1 MYPPKWIAERIQWV
15 HVTVFNFNM
24 WLRNQ
29 NWSFKN
35 TNDDRPCLKHRK
47 LSRGVGGYQIYH
59 QLKYGFINLEFRKGI
74 SKTPPTR
81 LTRKEGALFRP
92 PFLPAVF
99 FFCAPS
105 FFFLV
110 LRALFLEP
118 SFRPPFFFLTT
129 FLASEANFWLKKT
142 CFLGNFPI
150 LGTRPLSALL
160 FFSFVSA
167 LFFLF
172 WFGGLFFSA
181 LFLPSV
187 FFFLALLSS

>member
-99 FFCAPS
+99 FLCAL
-105 FFFLV
+105 FFFFSFEGAFFRV
-110 LRALFLEP
+110 LFPP
-118 SFRPPFFFLTT
+118 SFFFLTT

-160 FFSFVSA
+160 FFLLKRP
-167 LFFLF
+167 LFSLRF
-172 WFGGLFFSA
+172 FFSRPP
-181 LFLPSV
+181 F
-187 FFFLALLSS
+187 